1 MIEQKRAAYILSV
14 AHMATEFGDSFK
26 WIKPIHSGEPTM
38 PQYIP
43 LTNNCD
49 LPCLAIDSHA
59 PLADLHNNALLR
71 IRVATEL
78 LESFARNEMMGADGQ
93 DLQCVSQAAALLLR
107 DGCDVLDVLGRQL
120 RRGSDSAGGG
130 SLQG

>member
-1 MIEQKRAAYILSV
+1 
-14 AHMATEFGDSFK
+14 
-26 WIKPIHSGEPTM
+26 M

-78 LESFARNEMMGADGQ
+78 LESFARNEMG
-93 DLQCVSQAAALLLR
+93 VY
-107 DGCDVLDVLGRQL
+107 
-120 RRGSDSAGGG
+120 AGTPEYAVHYIFWDMR
-130 SLQG
+130 SPRI